1 MEPEHESTIPVEG
14 TSALPDTQVVVDH
27 SGIAATM
34 EKQGWSRQFSLESG
48 IQESAFVERIDSG
61 ELARQAKELT
71 QNAKKKVVA
80 NPTSDDETPK
90 SKRSLLVESVLGGQ
104 AKKENHKSHKKGA
117 FAGVFVPTCENM
129 WGVLI
134 FLRFYFVVGQA
145 GIMHALLC
153 VLISFTAAF
162 CTTSS
167 ISAIVSSGGLVSKGG
182 PYYMISRALGPSVGA
197 SVGIMYWLAITLLAV
212 LETLGAVEAL
222 LMAAPSLNFPGCKQ
236 AFGSGFMIML
246 VLSVWGGTSFVT
258 RLGIGFVLIVFYTM
272 ASYYAGIAT
281 APLTEAAMANPWVT
295 GISWETFKKNWGPHY
310 DEHTNFGVVLSVFFP
325 CFTGILSGANRAD
338 ILKDPPR
345 NIKDGTFGASIFSF
359 FMYSSFFLLWGCV
372 ADYRYLQ
379 GKEYHAD
386 GDDHHRR
393 LAGGAGEHLVE
404 EIVWN
409 PFPNSAH
416 IGIIIS
422 SLSQALQ
429 CLIVAPRL
437 LQNIARDKILTV
449 FDRIAPLSKHGEP
462 VRALACTYVFGAA
475 LVLIG
480 EVNAVAPLLTM
491 CFLVAYTFMN
501 FSCFVLTYVRSP
513 GFRPAGMS
521 RRRWRFWYMCTGL
534 LGSCVCLSIMII
546 VSQLWAI
553 VVLLSSF
560 SLYLYINWR
569 LEQAEWGSA
578 LDGIRY
584 QLALNSLIQLEE
596 SGHHAVNWRPQ
607 VLVLYRIHLSEEL
620 KGIKHRDILRFYSY
634 LRKGN
639 GFAVVACVLESDS
652 RDEHAMHKASIE
664 KDVIKS
670 IMKEENIRGFAECVV
685 APSWSEGVNYIIQ
698 LSGIGG
704 LAPNTIL
711 VNWPAKW
718 KTHSKKATEFLNVVT
733 TALASEKSVLAVKG
747 LQDMPID
754 KVVGTIDVW
763 WMIHDG
769 GFMILLSWLLV
780 QHRMW
785 RNCQIRIFTITEGVS
800 EERAKNAAKLLAE
813 TLRNRRLFDVDVE
826 VVIVDDEMIQ
836 PYTYDWSLRLDQRHK
851 FVQQLHGAQAVNADA
866 IPLEI
871 DDLFKMEEEKASNG
885 STSPRDW
892 TGKAVVSAK
901 EGAAGQVAVC
911 DLRKGSDDLADHVSG
926 LRKASDDLTDHIT
939 GQKMEATKTLKDC
952 KERPAL
958 ASQSEWERVA
968 SFAKLNEMILLRS
981 KRSQLVVMNMPDI
994 WGTDESE
1001 VKHFM
1006 TYCDTMTHGLDRVL
1020 FVHSS
1025 GHEVFEIG

>member
-1 MEPEHESTIPVEG
+1 
-14 TSALPDTQVVVDH
+14 
-27 SGIAATM
+27 
-34 EKQGWSRQFSLESG
+34 
-48 IQESAFVERIDSG
+48 
-61 ELARQAKELT
+61 
-71 QNAKKKVVA
+71 
-80 NPTSDDETPK
+80 
-90 SKRSLLVESVLGGQ
+90 
-104 AKKENHKSHKKGA
+104 
-117 FAGVFVPTCENM
+117 M

-145 GIMHALLC
+145 GILQALLC

-162 CTTSS
+162 CT
-167 ISAIVSSGGLVSKGG
+167 
-182 PYYMISRALGPSVGA
+182 P
-197 SVGIMYWLAITLLAV
+197 VGIMYWLAITLLAV
-212 LETLGAVEAL
+212 LEVLGAVEAL

-236 AFGSGFMIML
+236 AFGSGFMAVL
-246 VLSVWGGTSFVT
+246 VLSVWGGTNFVT
-258 RLGIGFVLIVFYTM
+258 KLGIFFVLIVFYTM
-272 ASYYAGIAT
+272 GSYYAGIAT
-281 APLTEAAMANPWVT
+281 APLTEAAQANPWVT
-295 GISWETFKKNWGPHY
+295 GISWDTFQKNWGPHY
-310 DEHTNFGVVLSVFFP
+310 DSETNFGVVLSVFFP

-338 ILKDPPR
+338 ILKDPPK
-345 NIKDGTFGASIFSF
+345 NIKDGTFGAIIFSF

-379 GKEYHAD
+379 GKEYYSD
-386 GDDHHRR
+386 NNSTDDHHRR
-393 LAGGAGEHLVE
+393 LAAGAGEHLVE

-437 LQNIARDKILTV
+437 LQNIARAGSPIPRALTQWIRRKDKILTI

-462 VRALACTYVFGAA
+462 VRALACTYIFGAA

-513 GFRPAGMS
+513 GFRPSGMS
-521 RRRWRFWYMCTGL
+521 RRRWRIWYMCTGL
-534 LGSCVCLSIMII
+534 LGSLVCLSIMII
-546 VSQLWAI
+546 VSQLWAL
-553 VVLLSSF
+553 VALVTSF
-560 SLYLYINWR
+560 CLYLYINWR

-620 KGIKHRDILRFYSY
+620 KGIKHHEILRFYSY

-639 GFAVVACVLESDS
+639 GFACVACVLESDTK
-652 RDEHAMHKASIE
+652 DEHAMHKASIE

-670 IMKEENIRGFAECVV
+670 IMREEQIRGFAECVV
-685 APSWSEGVNYIIQ
+685 APSWSEG
-698 LSGIGG
+698 L
-704 LAPNTIL
+704 LAAI
-711 VNWPAKW
+711 AW
-718 KTHSKKATEFLNVVT
+718 KAQEFLSVVT
-733 TALASEKSVLAVKG
+733 TALAAEKSVLAVKG
-747 LQDMPID
+747 LKDMPLQA
-754 KVVGTIDVW
+754 VVGTIDVW

-769 GFMILLSWLLV
+769 GFMILLSWLLL

-785 RNCQIRIFTITEGVS
+785 RQCHIRVFTITEGVS

-836 PYTYDWSLRLDQRHK
+836 PYTYDWSLRVDQRHK
-851 FVQQLHGAQAVNADA
+851 FVQQLHGAQGLNADA

-871 DDLFKMEEEKASNG
+871 DDLFKMEEENASDAGNNH
-885 STSPRDW
+885 TP
-892 TGKAVVSAK
+892 TGTLKPVVSSK
-901 EGAAGQVAVC
+901 EGTTGQVAVC
-911 DLRKGSDDLADHVSG
+911 DLRAASECPDISEHASKHIADWKHDTAPVK
-926 LRKASDDLTDHIT
+926 L
-939 GQKMEATKTLKDC
+939 EAGVGWYVGESLVARRAVD
-952 KERPAL
+952 A
-958 ASQSEWERVA
+958 QVA
-968 SFAKLNEMILLRS
+968 SFTKLNDMIARRS

-994 WGTDESE
+994 WSTEESE
-1001 VKHFM
+1001 VNHFM
-1006 TYCDTMTHGLDRVL
+1006 TYCDTMTKGLDRVL

-1025 GHEVFEIG
+1025 GHEAPSPRPRPAV